1 MLAQTKPACIN
12 TPYEGKPHMLGCMG
26 ANNAL
31 KMLSRTLCGFFIA
44 LVLSNSPALG
54 FNLVVESDNFGSG
67 SNSFS
72 IDFVTVGNPN
82 NKTDSLIYIST
93 PSGTP
98 NTPITPGS
106 VSYTYRLGKYEITKD
121 MIDKANNSSGLGIT
135 LTSRS
140 TQPNHVATGIS
151 WFEAAKFVNWL
162 NTSKG
167 YQPAYNF
174 VSGSFTLW
182 DVANSVNA
190 NNRYRHKD
198 AFYFLPSIDEW
209 WKGAFYDYQLDYYWN
224 FSNRSDDIPVA
235 VASGTQQNTLVYNQ
249 PFPWNGGTTPN
260 AYQTG
265 GISAYN
271 TMGQSGSLAE
281 WSETAADNTNNF
293 NNENRVLMNNSSFVS
308 SAFDISSEAWP
319 RGVFG
324 PSEENFAEVGFRVAS
339 IPEPSTSSLIL
350 FGTIVVFKLKRFYEN
365 T

>member
-1 MLAQTKPACIN
+1 MLN
-12 TPYEGKPHMLGCMG
+12 CMS
-26 ANNAL
+26 AKNAL
-31 KMLSRTLCGFFIA
+31 KMLSRTLCGFFIGI
-44 LVLSNSPALG
+44 VLTKSQAYG
-54 FNLVVESDNFGSG
+54 FNLVVESDNFGTG
-67 SNSFS
+67 SNSFYL
-72 IDFVTVGNPN
+72 DFVSIGNPN
-82 NKTDSLIYIST
+82 NKADSLTYIGN
-93 PSGTP
+93 PSGVP

-106 VSYTYRLGKYEITKD
+106 VSYNYRLGKYEVTKD
-121 MIDKANNSSGLGIT
+121 MVDKVNNASGLGIT

-174 VSGSFTLW
+174 VNGSFTLW
-182 DVANSVNA
+182 DVSNSVSA
-190 NNRYRHKD
+190 SNRYRHKN

-224 FSNRSDDIPVA
+224 FSNRSDDIPVS
-235 VASGTQQNTLVYNQ
+235 VSSGTQQNTLVYNQ

-265 GISAYN
+265 GISAFG

-281 WSETAADNTNNF
+281 WSENAADGTNN
-293 NNENRVLMNNSSFVS
+293 NNTENKVLMNNSSFVS
-308 SAFDISSEAWP
+308 SSFDISSNSFP

-324 PSEENFAEVGFRVAS
+324 PSEENLAEVGFRVAS
-339 IPEPSTSSLIL
+339 VPEPSTSPLIL
-350 FGTIVVFKLKRFYEN
+350 FGTIVVLKLKRIYEKH

>member
-1 MLAQTKPACIN
+1 MLALKKAACIN
-12 TPYEGKPHMLGCMG
+12 TLYEGGPRMLSCMSV
-26 ANNAL
+26 NNAL
-31 KMLSRTLCGFFIA
+31 KMISRTLCGFFIG
-44 LVLSNSPALG
+44 LILSSNSLA
-54 FNLVVESDNFGSG
+54 FNLAVETDTFGSG
-67 SNSFS
+67 SNSFNL
-72 IDFVTVGNPN
+72 DFVRIGYTN
-82 NKTDSLIYIST
+82 NKADNLIYIST
-93 PSGTP
+93 PTGIP

-121 MIDKANNSSGLGIT
+121 MIDKANINGGLNIT
-135 LTSRS
+135 PTSRS
-140 TQPNHVATGIS
+140 TQPFHVATGIS
-151 WFEAAKFVNWL
+151 WFEAARFVNYL

-174 VSGSFTLW
+174 VGGVFTLW
-182 DVANSVNA
+182 DVNNSVST

-198 AFYFLPSIDEW
+198 AFYFLPTIDEW

-224 FSNRSDDIPVA
+224 FSNRSDDIPQA

-260 AYQTG
+260 AYQAG
-265 GISAYN
+265 GISALG
-271 TMGQSGSLAE
+271 TMGQSGSVAE
-281 WSETAADNTNNF
+281 WSETAADNTNNSA
-293 NNENRVLMNNSSFVS
+293 NENKALMNNSSLVS

-324 PSEENFAEVGFRVAS
+324 PAEDNFAEVGFRVAS